1 MFYLLLMLDRFK
13 RFKYKVVFFFIL
25 FSILKSN
32 KFYKIKG
39 YFYGCVF
46 YRRVFIGWGRGSEV
60 SNSKVCLLGIRGG

>member
-1 MFYLLLMLDRFK
+1 MLDRFK

-25 FSILKSN
+25 LSILKSN
-32 KFYKIKG
+32 KLFEFKG

-60 SNSKVCLLGIRGG
+60 SNSKVCLLGIWGG